1 MRISTGTTRVLAWM
15 IFVFAWAIIALLVN
29 NGLYLPSP
37 WETLMSLKGIL
48 VQEETYL
55 ILGLSAL
62 RVALGL
68 IFAMTLGSLLGL
80 LGGFNKTASILLT
93 PLESLLK
100 SVPVVSFI
108 MLALLWLGSRGV
120 PIFISF
126 LMTMPI
132 FWSAVESSVKQAD
145 LKLLEMMNVFGLGFY
160 KKLKYFYLPWAAGY
174 LRLAIRQSVG
184 LAWKAAVAAEVLS
197 HTPFSLGKKIQESKI
212 YLETADLFAW
222 TFLLLIIS
230 FLMERLVRYEA

>member
-1 MRISTGTTRVLAWM
+1 MRISTGTTRVLAWI
-15 IFVFAWAIIALLVN
+15 IFIFTWTIIALLVN

-37 WETLMSLKGIL
+37 WETLLALKGIL
-48 VQEETYL
+48 VQKQTYL
-55 ILGLSAL
+55 ILGLSTL

-68 IFAMTLGSLLGL
+68 VLALTIGSFLGL
-80 LGGFNKTASILLT
+80 LGGFNRTVSILLT

-108 MLALLWLGSRGV
+108 MLALLWIGSRGV

-132 FWSAVESSVKQAD
+132 FWSAVEASVKQAD
-145 LKLLEMMNVFGLGFY
+145 PKLLEMMDVFSLGFY

-174 LRLAIRQSVG
+174 LKLAIRQAVG

-197 HTPFSLGKKIQESKI
+197 NTPLSLGRKIQESKV

-222 TFLLLIIS
+222 TLLLLLFS
-230 FLMERLVRYEA
+230 FLMERLVRHEA

>member
-1 MRISTGTTRVLAWM
+1 MRISTGTTRVLAWI
-15 IFVFAWAIIALLVN
+15 IFIFTWTIIALLVN

-37 WETLMSLKGIL
+37 WETLLALKGIL
-48 VQEETYL
+48 VQKQTYL
-55 ILGLSAL
+55 ILGLSTL
-62 RVALGL
+62 RVTLGL
-68 IFAMTLGSLLGL
+68 VLALTIGSFLGL
-80 LGGFNKTASILLT
+80 LGGFNRTVSILLT

-108 MLALLWLGSRGV
+108 MLALLWIGSRGV

-132 FWSAVESSVKQAD
+132 FWSAVEASVKQAD
-145 LKLLEMMNVFGLGFY
+145 PKLLEMMDVFSLGFY

-174 LRLAIRQSVG
+174 LKLAIRQAVG

-197 HTPFSLGKKIQESKI
+197 NTPLSLGRKIQESKV

-222 TFLLLIIS
+222 TLLLLLFS
-230 FLMERLVRYEA
+230 FLMERLVRHEA

>member
-1 MRISTGTTRVLAWM
+1 MRISTGTTRVLAWI
-15 IFVFAWAIIALLVN
+15 IFMFTWTIIALLVN

-37 WETLMSLKGIL
+37 WETLLALKGIL
-48 VQEETYL
+48 VQKQTYL
-55 ILGLSAL
+55 ILGLSTL
-62 RVALGL
+62 RVTLGL
-68 IFAMTLGSLLGL
+68 VLALTIGSFLGL
-80 LGGFNKTASILLT
+80 LGGFNRTVSILLT

-108 MLALLWLGSRGV
+108 MLALLWIGSRGV

-132 FWSAVESSVKQAD
+132 FWSAVEASVKQAD
-145 LKLLEMMNVFGLGFY
+145 PKLLEMMDVFSLGFY

-174 LRLAIRQSVG
+174 LKLAIRQAVG

-197 HTPFSLGKKIQESKI
+197 NTPLSLGRKIQESKV

-222 TFLLLIIS
+222 TLLLLLFS
-230 FLMERLVRYEA
+230 FLMERLVRHEA